1 MDVAKILKADA
12 VKSLSTVSSKKRLFQ
27 ELGDMAAVA
36 YDLKSA
42 DVAAALL
49 EREGLGPTGVG
60 QGVALPHA
68 RLPGLDKVCGL
79 FIMIERPLDFE
90 AVDKQP
96 VDLIFALLA
105 PEDAGVEHLKA
116 LAVVSRSMRNANLCS
131 KLRANSDA
139 VTLHTLL
146 AEQQRDQA
154 A

>member
-1 MDVAKILKADA
+1 MDVAKILKSDA
-12 VKSLSTVSSKKRLFQ
+12 VKCLSTVSSKKRLFQ
-27 ELGDMAAVA
+27 ELGDMASAA
-36 YDLKSA
+36 YGLKPT
-42 DVAAALL
+42 DVASALL
-49 EREGLGPTGVG
+49 ERETLGPTGVG

-68 RLPGLDKVCGL
+68 RLPGLDSVCGL
-79 FIMIERPLDFE
+79 FIQIERPLDFE

-96 VDLIFALLA
+96 VDLVFALLA

-116 LAVVSRSMRNANLCS
+116 LAVVSRSMRNANLCA

>member
-1 MDVAKILKADA
+1 MDVAKILKSDA
-12 VKSLSTVSSKKRLFQ
+12 VKCLSTVTSKKRLFQ
-27 ELGDMAAVA
+27 ELGDMAASA
-36 YDLKSA
+36 YDLKST
-42 DVAAALL
+42 DVASALL
-49 EREGLGPTGVG
+49 ERESLGPTGVG

-68 RLPGLDKVCGL
+68 RLPGLEKVCGL
-79 FIMIERPLDFE
+79 FIMIERPLEFE

-116 LAVVSRSMRNANLCS
+116 LAVVSRSMRNANLCT

>member
-1 MDVAKILKADA
+1 MDVAKILKPEA
-12 VKSLSTVSSKKRLFQ
+12 VKCISTVSSKKRLFH
-27 ELGDMAAVA
+27 ELGDIATVA
-36 YDLKSA
+36 YELNA
-42 DVAAALL
+42 TDVASALQ
-49 EREGLGPTGVG
+49 ERESLGPTGVG

-68 RLPGLDKVCGL
+68 RLPGLERVCGL
-79 FIMIERPLDFE
+79 FMLVERPLEFE

-96 VDLIFALLA
+96 VDLSFALLA

-116 LAVVSRSMRNANLCS
+116 LAVVSRSMRNASLCT

-139 VTLHTLL
+139 ATLHTLL

>member
-27 ELGDMAAVA
+27 ELGDMAASA
-36 YDLKSA
+36 YDLKST

-68 RLPGLDKVCGL
+68 RLPGLEKVCGL
-79 FIMIERPLDFE
+79 FILIERPLDFE

-96 VDLIFALLA
+96 VDLVFALLA

>member
-12 VKSLSTVSSKKRLFQ
+12 VKCLSTVSSKKRLFQ